1 MYTTGEVSSPLLY
14 NRKDHYE
21 EVKLKCDIIHV
32 NFRIACELAV
42 SLSKYAGEADALRY
56 FTDFC
61 NGYSEHGRLNAAE
74 ISCIPDLIILRI
86 LSNVVYFVGRA
97 MAGED
102 SIDSLTTRAEMYYN
116 RIKWIKEREQ
126 DIVNIV
132 KSEGKMKM

>member
-1 MYTTGEVSSPLLY
+1 MLHDINSKS
-14 NRKDHYE
+14 NIE
-21 EVKLKCDIIHV
+21 ESKLKCDHFRVLV
-32 NFRIACELAV
+32 NFHIACELAV
-42 SLSKYAGEADALRY
+42 SLSKYAGEPEALKI

-116 RIKWIKEREQ
+116 RIKWIKEHYE
-126 DIVNIV
+126 NIV
-132 KSEGKMKM
+132 AIASVIPTDG